1 MVENE
6 PTAQKK
12 ASVRRAKDAKPSKAM
27 AEEKKAD
34 IVAQHD
40 APVRKSTRVKRPAIT
55 EVRFV
60 RRRPSFC

>member
-1 MVENE
+1 
-6 PTAQKK
+6 
-12 ASVRRAKDAKPSKAM
+12 M